1 MICGAVRGCRGCRGW
16 TGVPHP
22 QVLHQHCCTLL
33 PHEHLQPGLQEG
45 TCPGNAALG
54 GLCAPSLPCD
64 GSGLQ
69 GHPWVMAQ
77 LCQPSTLHPHPW
89 GTQCFHPAA
98 QRGGGRHPEL
108 RGSHVLTQQC
118 VTGGCHHP
126 AWCSCIW
133 SPPPTAQHPLH
144 QCPYSCSSFS
154 LPPPPSAQPP
164 CPLCI
169 PTSTSVPLPKST
181 APHAALC
188 WRAVGVHPAL
198 CLQSSC
204 PLSPPHPVQSPTVF
218 ILVYLLGWKSCSA
231 IILNK

>member
-1 MICGAVRGCRGCRGW
+1 M
-16 TGVPHP
+16 
-22 QVLHQHCCTLL
+22 LHQHCCTLL

-108 RGSHVLTQQC
+108 RGSRVLTQQC
-118 VTGGCHHP
+118 VTSGCHHP

-154 LPPPPSAQPP
+154 LPPPPSTAPMPTLYPHIYLCPITKKHRTPRCTVLESCWGAP
-164 CPLCI
+164 CTVSAEQLP
-169 PTSTSVPLPKST
+169 PLPPPTPCK
-181 APHAALC
+181 AL
-188 WRAVGVHPAL
+188 L
-198 CLQSSC
+198 CLFWSISSVGRV
-204 PLSPPHPVQSPTVF
+204 VQQ
-218 ILVYLLGWKSCSA
+218 
-231 IILNK
+231 